1 MDTWV
6 VSASLLLWIML
17 HWMWGADI
25 SLRYWFHFLW
35 IYIQKRD
42 CWIIRLFHFLFFEE
56 HPWCF
61 SQWLHQFMFL
71 PTVYKKFLNGPQGPV
86 WSETRLPI
94 PPQLISLHLNSPQ
107 LTSPAWGTKLW
118 PHVRAA
124 ILPRYFYS
132 PHLSLILF
140 RDAFLYLSL
149 FCFPYYYYTLFL
161 QGTCHSVHTDFCFVA
176 VFMF

>member
-25 SLRYWFHFLW
+25 SLRYWCHFLW

-42 CWIIRLFHFLFFEE
+42 CWIIQLFHFLFFEE

-61 SQWLHQFMFL
+61 SQWLHQFYVPTNSVQEILKWPPRPCVVWDL
-71 PTVYKKFLNGPQGPV
+71 PAHSTSTYF
-86 WSETRLPI
+86 T
-94 PPQLISLHLNSPQ
+94 SPQ

-140 RDAFLYLSL
+140 RDAFLYLSF

-161 QGTCHSVHTDFCFVA
+161 
-176 VFMF
+176 